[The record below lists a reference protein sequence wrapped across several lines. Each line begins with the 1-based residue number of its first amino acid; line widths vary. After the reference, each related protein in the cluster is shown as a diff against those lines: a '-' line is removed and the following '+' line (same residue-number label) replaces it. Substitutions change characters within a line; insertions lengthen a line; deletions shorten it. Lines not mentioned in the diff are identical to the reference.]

1 MNSTIL
7 LVEDNE
13 DNRTIYRTILEH
25 VGYVVVEAAD
35 GEEGIRHARDS
46 SPDLI
51 LMDVS
56 IPKING
62 WDATRTLK
70 ADPNTRHI
78 PIIAL
83 TAHALEQ
90 DRERA
95 REAGCDGYLAKPIP
109 PREVIEEVRR
119 FLGSSEP
126 TAPEASSA

>member
-25 VGYVVVEAAD
+25 VGYTVVEAAD
-35 GEEGIRHARDS
+35 GEEGIRQARERL
-46 SPDLI
+46 PDLI

-70 ADPNTRHI
+70 GDDATKHI

-90 DRERA
+90 DRQRA

-119 FLGSSEP
+119 FLDRSA
-126 TAPEASSA
+126 APEATGG

>member
-25 VGYVVVEAAD
+25 VGYTVVEAAD
-35 GEEGIRHARDS
+35 GEEGIQRARDS
-46 SPDLI
+46 GPDLI

-70 ADPNTRHI
+70 ADENTRHI

-119 FLGSSEP
+119 FLGTSEP
-126 TAPEASSA
+126 TAPGASGA

>member
-1 MNSTIL
+1 VNSTIL

-35 GEEGIRHARDS
+35 GEEGLQRARDS
-46 SPDLI
+46 SPALI

-90 DRERA
+90 DRQRA

-119 FLGSSEP
+119 FLGTSEP
-126 TAPEASSA
+126 TAPGSLGA

>member
-13 DNRTIYRTILEH
+13 DNRTIYSTILEH
-25 VGYVVVEAAD
+25 VGYTVVEAAD
-35 GEEGIRHARDS
+35 GEEGIRQARERL
-46 SPDLI
+46 PDLI

-62 WDATRTLK
+62 WDATRALK
-70 ADPNTRHI
+70 GDDATKHI

-90 DRERA
+90 DRQRA

-119 FLGSSEP
+119 FLDRSA
-126 TAPEASSA
+126 APEATGG